1 MDKIVVPILL
11 VGFNRPH
18 CIRKVMQQLE
28 SVKPENLYISI
39 DAPRDGKEGEAQLVE
54 EVKQIVKNINWDCN
68 VRYRFF
74 ERNVGAEENVSSGVT
89 WVLQDHEYVIVNE
102 DDIYAGYAFYKFE
115 QDMLFRYKDDD
126 RIGIVS
132 GLNLTERKINDRDY
146 YFIYGGHIWGWGTW
160 RRVWKDY
167 TLNETI
173 EDKYLS
179 DEYLSQLSVN
189 QKQIERTRAILK
201 HKQSLG
207 QGKVTWDYIFWYHRI
222 KHKYLGIVPAKNLV
236 SNIGVEGLHARSYQT
251 VNFTKRDDN
260 FKVSSW
266 RDDVVFDKDYA
277 LYTYKNSRNTSLIN
291 KLKVK
296 LIRLY
301 KSRFVITDS
310 YLKDFYKS

>member
-1 MDKIVVPILL
+1 MEKIVVPILL

-18 CIRKVMQQLE
+18 CIRKIMQQLE
-28 SVKPENLYISI
+28 VVKPENLYISI
-39 DAPRDGKEGEAQLVE
+39 DAPREGKEGEAELVE
-54 EVKQIVKNINWDCN
+54 QVKKIVQNITWDCN

-74 ERNVGAEENVSSGVT
+74 DQNVGAEKNVSSGVS

-115 QDMLFRYKDDD
+115 QDMLFKYKDDD

-132 GLNLTERKINDRDY
+132 GLNLTEKSNNDRDY

-160 RRVWKDY
+160 RRVWRRYSLDDI
-167 TLNETI
+167 I

-179 DEYLSQLSVN
+179 DDYLSQLTVN
-189 QKQIERTRAILK
+189 HNQLVQIRKIFKQ
-201 HKQSLG
+201 KQSLG
-207 QGKVTWDYIFWYHRI
+207 QGNVTWDYMFWYHRI
-222 KHKYLGIVPAKNLV
+222 KYKYLGIVPAKNLV
-236 SNIGVEGLHARSYQT
+236 SNIGIEGLHARSYQT

-291 KLKVK
+291 KLKDK

-301 KSRFVITDS
+301 QSRFVITDS